1 MLDPI
6 TMACGIAT
14 SAVAMCICLRDWLGP
29 LVGRRQPVE
38 KLLVE
43 WERPVI
49 SCGAL
54 QTTQRT
60 AYGFGITGQDI
71 DTGHLRPAWQVIL
84 EREQTQRMREAGLKC
99 SVINGR
105 VVRDREI

>member
-1 MLDPI
+1 VLDPI

-43 WERPVI
+43 WERP
-49 SCGAL
+49 
-54 QTTQRT
+54 
-60 AYGFGITGQDI
+60 
-71 DTGHLRPAWQVIL
+71 AWQVIL
-84 EREQTQRMREAGLKC
+84 EREQNQRMREAGLKC
-99 SVINGR
+99 SVVNGR